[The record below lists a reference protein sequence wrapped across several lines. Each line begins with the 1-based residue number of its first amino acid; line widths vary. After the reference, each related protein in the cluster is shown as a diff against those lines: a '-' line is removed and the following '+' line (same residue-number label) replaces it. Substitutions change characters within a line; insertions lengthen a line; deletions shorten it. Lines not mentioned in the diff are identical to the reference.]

1 MIIVTGDI
9 AKQIYK
15 EMRSTQYSTSEIY
28 DYEIP
33 CGIVAIDRHS
43 GDIALA
49 KRKFNKYVACKG
61 QPAEYLMA
69 DISAEIPYVS
79 ESDINDLLMTAR
91 DVIYKN

>member
-9 AKQIYK
+9 AKEIYK
-15 EMRSTQYSTSEIY
+15 EMRKTQYVTSEIY

-33 CGIVAIDRHS
+33 CGIVAIDRKT

-49 KRKFNKYVACKG
+49 KRKFNQYVAVKG
-61 QPAEYLMA
+61 QPAEYLEA
-69 DISAEIPYVS
+69 DIKSEIPYVKDN
-79 ESDINDLLMTAR
+79 EITDMLMTAR